1 MTVFSNESQ
10 EVVDLVI
17 DDIASQLFHQW
28 HMSNLDEGT
37 MYADW
42 KVCSMS
48 NSNYFRRKFN
58 EHYNIQPNDE
68 FYLPFNEEI

>member
-1 MTVFSNESQ
+1 MTVFTGESQ
-10 EVVDLVI
+10 EVVDLII

-58 EHYNIQPNDE
+58 EHYNMQSNDE
-68 FYLPFNEEI
+68 FYLPVNEEI

>member
-1 MTVFSNESQ
+1 MTVFTDESQ
-10 EVVDLVI
+10 EVVDLII
-17 DDIASQLFHQW
+17 DDIARLLFHQW